1 MDKIIGGKGT
11 GKTRRLLEIAKDNNG
26 IVVCENVEEMTKRA
40 HRLGIPGIY
49 FIDYKDY
56 ICGLVKNSEKP
67 VYIANINKFLKVFK
81 NNIAGYSLSLEELK

>member
-49 FIDYKDY
+49 FIDYRDY
-56 ICGLVKNSEKP
+56 IYGLVKNSEKP
-67 VYIANINKFLKVFK
+67 VYIANINKFLKAFD
-81 NNIAGYSLSLEELK
+81 NNVAGYSLTLEELK

>member
-40 HRLGIPGIY
+40 YRLGIPGIY
-49 FIDYKDY
+49 FIDYRDY

-67 VYIANINKFLKVFK
+67 VYIANINKFIKVFN
-81 NNIAGYSLSLEELK
+81 NNIAGYSLTLEELK